1 MSNPLNVTYSDF
13 VGPVVSAAWLNAVST
28 AALTAETL
36 FPISG
41 SPTNITATSNQTVFT
56 IPSTAVGIVY
66 INGIFQ
72 IPTVSYTRSGTVLTF
87 TAGVPLNAVVTVF

>member
-28 AALTAETL
+28 VALAVEGTT
-36 FPISG
+36 PTVITSTSG
-41 SPTNITATSNQTVFT
+41 QTVFT

-66 INGIFQ
+66 INGVFQ
-72 IPTVSYTRSGTVLTF
+72 TPTVSYTRNETVLTF
-87 TAGVPLNAVVTVF
+87 TAGVPLSAVVTVF

>member
-13 VGPVVSAAWLNAVST
+13 VGPVVSAAWLNAVS
-28 AALTAETL
+28 AASLAVEGTTPTVLTST
-36 FPISG
+36 SG
-41 SPTNITATSNQTVFT
+41 QTVFT

-87 TAGVPLNAVVTVF
+87 TAGVPLSAVVTVF

>member
-36 FPISG
+36 SG

-87 TAGVPLNAVVTVF
+87 TAGVPLSAVVTVF